1 MKGTS
6 VHIKNMRI
14 KQLCSPRVRDFAM
27 ALRARKVSKAFEK
40 RAPGSSFL
48 PEKLKIIISSFA
60 CNLCVG
66 SNANTNL
73 DHHIMFCFCTTA
85 EM

>member
-27 ALRARKVSKAFEK
+27 ALRARKVSRAFEK
-40 RAPGSSFL
+40 RAPGELSIQPKIPNVSKRAKMVRKLPGKSSRKS
-48 PEKLKIIISSFA
+48 ES
-60 CNLCVG
+60 C
-66 SNANTNL
+66 
-73 DHHIMFCFCTTA
+73 
-85 EM
+85 